1 MTLRDLWYRFTDT
14 TPAAVRDDIRLLE
27 ESSVFGGLPTYHYE
41 PLIELFHENRYRPG
55 ERIFTEGDPS
65 SALYLVKQGEVEIFQ
80 ERDEADEEVLKTLGD
95 GEIFGELALC
105 LESRR
110 TASAR
115 ATTETFLLS
124 IFRQELQEFAL
135 REPRC
140 GVQILR
146 NLLAVV
152 GERLVETNTRM
163 RESRAAY

>member
-1 MTLRDLWYRFTDT
+1 MSLLDLWYRLTDT
-14 TPAAVRDDIRLLE
+14 TPTAVRDDVRFLE
-27 ESSVFGGLPTYHYE
+27 ESSVFSGLPAYHYE
-41 PLIELFHENRYRPG
+41 PLLELFHENRYRSG

-65 SALYLVKQGEVEIFQ
+65 SALYLIKQGEVEIFQ
-80 ERDEADEEVLKTLGD
+80 NRSGGPDEVLKTIVE
-95 GEIFGELALC
+95 GETFGELALC

-110 TASAR
+110 TASAQ

-146 NLLAVV
+146 NLLSVV
-152 GERLVETNTRM
+152 GERLVETNTRL
-163 RESRAAY
+163 REMQTPS